1 MTQTP
6 RLRLFA
12 GPNGSGKSALK
23 SYLREPLLGVYLNP
37 DEMEISVNSTGFL
50 NLATMG
56 VETNAREII
65 GHFTE
70 SALLRNKSLVEEA
83 AKLSFLD
90 GKLDFRRSGMNS
102 YFASVAVDF
111 IQRKLIEKHASFTFE
126 SVMSHPGKV
135 ELLADAQAKGYRT
148 YLYYIATD
156 DPEINISRVSSRVAL
171 GGHSVPA
178 DKIVSR
184 YHRSLDLLLDAIK
197 VSNRAYIFDNST
209 NDIGRIWLAE
219 VTDGSSLELMSDKI
233 PAWFQRA
240 VLDRI
245 S

>member
-1 MTQTP
+1 METSDPMANSQAVTEP
-6 RLRLFA
+6 SPAASAWREWLGENGPKLLLFA
-12 GPNGSGKSALK
+12 RQQTRSMEDAQDVFQDALVK
-23 SYLREPLLGVYLNP
+23 
-37 DEMEISVNSTGFL
+37 
-50 NLATMG
+50 
-56 VETNAREII
+56 
-65 GHFTE
+65 
-70 SALLRNKSLVEEA
+70 LVEKIRNGEFVGGQDSW
-83 AKLSFLD
+83 L
-90 GKLDFRRSGMNS
+90 
-102 YFASVAVDF
+102 
-111 IQRKLIEKHASFTFE
+111 
-126 SVMSHPGKV
+126 P
-135 ELLADAQAKGYRT
+135 

-219 VTDGSSLELMSDKI
+219 VTDGSSLELMSDRI